1 MFAFRFWSYF
11 FAVLESMKS
20 NHLLIQHYSTGST
33 CNKKRLGGLMKSIYT
48 RCLIYQAARVQG
60 EPKFFFIP
68 VEEKKSDL
76 MEITRR
82 GDSYSGLKSC
92 THATLLL
99 S

>member
-1 MFAFRFWSYF
+1 
-11 FAVLESMKS
+11 
-20 NHLLIQHYSTGST
+20 
-33 CNKKRLGGLMKSIYT
+33 MKSIYT

-82 GDSYSGLKSC
+82 RDSYRSC